1 MRRVAGVLALLLLLI
16 WPRSIAVDHIAH
28 TNKMVAN
35 RPNPVHKAE
44 ASRADTAETFIATAY
59 CPTGNR
65 CKDGSWP
72 VADKTIAVDPSVIRL
87 GSKVL
92 VDGVEK
98 TATDTGKKVKGRRV
112 DMFVGSEKEANDFG
126 VRLVQ
131 VEVEKP

>member
-1 MRRVAGVLALLLLLI
+1 MRRVALALLLLVI

-28 TNKMVAN
+28 TNKMMAS
-35 RPNPVHKAE
+35 RPNPVE
-44 ASRADTAETFIATAY
+44 ASRESTAETFIATAY
-59 CPTGNR
+59 CPTGSP

-72 VADKTIAVDPSVIRL
+72 VADKTIAVDPSVIKL

-98 TATDTGKKVKGRRV
+98 TATDTGKKVKGRHV
-112 DMFVGSEKEANDFG
+112 DLFVGSEKEAVEFG

-131 VEVEKP
+131 VEVERP